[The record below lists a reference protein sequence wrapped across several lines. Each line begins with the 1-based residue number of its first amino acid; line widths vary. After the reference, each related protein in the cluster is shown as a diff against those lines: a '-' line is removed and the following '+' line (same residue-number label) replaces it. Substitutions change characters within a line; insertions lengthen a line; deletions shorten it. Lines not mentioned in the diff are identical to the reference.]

1 MKKREYVSKEEVK
14 KVCKELKI
22 RDWTK
27 IKKPSVTI
35 KEAKI
40 IFPLVN
46 KDNLPIPIE
55 DFKRGLEVELEHGI
69 MFEAYNVTNNHPI
82 LTGMIVMAHFMES
95 LDYYKR
101 LEIAELEGDFLK
113 AIASKDTDKIINYYK
128 RLIDAK
134 IALNIAEKVSL
145 SDRNEN

>member
-1 MKKREYVSKEEVK
+1 MKKTEYVSKEEVRR
-14 KVCKELKI
+14 VCKELKI
-22 RDWTK
+22 RDWSR
-27 IKKPSVTI
+27 IKKPSVTM

-55 DFKRGLEVELEHGI
+55 DFRKGLEVELEHGI

-82 LTGMIVMAHFMES
+82 LTGMIVMAHFMET

-113 AIASKDTDKIINYYK
+113 AISSKNIDKITDYHK

-134 IALNIAEKVSL
+134 MALNNAEKKML
-145 SDRNEN
+145 RAGY

>member
-1 MKKREYVSKEEVK
+1 M
-14 KVCKELKI
+14 I
-22 RDWTK
+22 
-27 IKKPSVTI
+27 
-35 KEAKI
+35 
-40 IFPLVN
+40 N

-113 AIASKDTDKIINYYK
+113 AIASKDTDKIY
-128 RLIDAK
+128 
-134 IALNIAEKVSL
+134 
-145 SDRNEN
+145 